1 MYSNEHN
8 LQELLKKAYRRL
20 DMQDTVDE
28 IEVKE
33 AYKRVVGDLIFRL
46 TWNVQYKEGVL
57 RVRLSSAALRQEL
70 FCRRESLKQTLNENI
85 GHDVVKKIE
94 FY

>member
-8 LQELLKKAYRRL
+8 LQELLKMAYRRL

-57 RVRLSSAALRQEL
+57 RVRLASAALRQEL

>member
-57 RVRLSSAALRQEL
+57 RVRLASAALRQEL

-85 GHDVVKKIE
+85 GHDVVKKN
-94 FY
+94 